1 MILTG
6 RRIAGKFIVFEWLR
20 IKSGGIRIEGLSGL
34 ARTGNTKGATE
45 PLQDFTVTAIV
56 EQDSTENHQ
65 IRRVGFN
72 LADQNG
78 DFGLM
83 FMNDNSQSVMNG
95 ICRVGLGQTAGV
107 SACITMSRVGTPI
120 PTNLCI

>member
-1 MILTG
+1 M
-6 RRIAGKFIVFEWLR
+6 
-20 IKSGGIRIEGLSGL
+20 
-34 ARTGNTKGATE
+34 ARTGNTKGATRAVA
-45 PLQDFTVTAIV
+45 DFTVTAIV

-65 IRRVGFN
+65 IGRVGFN
-72 LADQNG
+72 LIDQNG
-78 DFGLM
+78 ANFGLM

-95 ICRVGLGQTAGV
+95 IVIVGLGQTAGV